1 MLVSTSCT
9 LPAES
14 LGSKRLCQQGIAVAT
29 LTRHFERHL
38 CSLLNSPETIFVNSS
53 IFQRLNCASFGD
65 LVRPGVSFSLGL
77 NRLMLRFES
86 RILLFMLQFFVA
98 AVTIAQWTMIP
109 FYLSF
114 VLSIKSRLKLPK
126 KSHFSRSLNSL
137 SGMKALR
144 ANSTLRVGFLNEI
157 SFLVGQFKKISALLV
172 YSICFHETVHDKCGR
187 LDKSAGQNENV
198 LERGFVRLCL
208 KSVNIK

>member
-29 LTRHFERHL
+29 LTRHFERQL
-38 CSLLNSPETIFVNSS
+38 LKRTAPLLTLNSF
-53 IFQRLNCASFGD
+53 IFQRLHCASFGD

-77 NRLMLRFES
+77 NKLMLQFES
-86 RILLFMLQFFVA
+86 RILFFMLQFFVA

-126 KSHFSRSLNSL
+126 KSHFSRNLNSL
-137 SGMKALR
+137 SGMKAFASQLNTEGR
-144 ANSTLRVGFLNEI
+144 FFERNLFL
-157 SFLVGQFKKISALLV
+157 SGLV
-172 YSICFHETVHDKCGR
+172 
-187 LDKSAGQNENV
+187 
-198 LERGFVRLCL
+198 
-208 KSVNIK
+208 